1 MLMPRIAPL
10 VGAVLLLLGACSKQP
25 EPVSVENGAEALSAN
40 LEQMAN
46 ELEAEA
52 AGQVNTTE
60 RETLTDAA
68 TSLDNAADTIN
79 VSDTAANL

>member
-1 MLMPRIAPL
+1 M
-10 VGAVLLLLGACSKQP
+10 LLLLGGCSEP

-52 AGQVNTTE
+52 SGQVNATE
-60 RETLTDAA
+60 RATLSDAA
-68 TSLDNAADTIN
+68 ATLDNASDTLN
-79 VSDTAANL
+79 VSDTAANF

>member
-1 MLMPRIAPL
+1 MPRFIPL
-10 VGAVLLLLGACSKQP
+10 VGAALLMLGGCSKP

-52 AGQVNTTE
+52 SGQVNATE
-60 RETLTDAA
+60 RDTLTGAAA
-68 TSLDNAADTIN
+68 TLDNASDAIN
-79 VSDTAANL
+79 VSDTPANF

>member
-1 MLMPRIAPL
+1 MPRIAPL
-10 VGAVLLLLGACSKQP
+10 VAAVLLLLSGCSKP

-52 AGQVNTTE
+52 SGQVNAAE
-60 RETLTDAA
+60 RATLSDAA
-68 TSLDNAADTIN
+68 ATLDNASDTLN
-79 VSDTAANL
+79 VSDTAANF

>member
-1 MLMPRIAPL
+1 MPRLIPL
-10 VGAVLLLLGACSKQP
+10 AGAALLLLGGCSKP
-25 EPVSVENGAEALSAN
+25 EPVSVENGTEALSAN

-52 AGQVNTTE
+52 AGQVNATE

-68 TSLDNAADTIN
+68 ATLDNASDAVN
-79 VSDTAANL
+79 LSDTTAND

>member
-1 MLMPRIAPL
+1 MPRIAPL
-10 VGAVLLLLGACSKQP
+10 VAAVLLLLGGCSKP

-52 AGQVNTTE
+52 SGQVNAAE
-60 RETLTDAA
+60 RATLSDAA
-68 TSLDNAADTIN
+68 ATLDNASDTLN
-79 VSDTAANL
+79 VSDTAANF

>member
-1 MLMPRIAPL
+1 MPRIAPL
-10 VGAVLLLLGACSKQP
+10 VAAVLLLLGGCSKP

-52 AGQVNTTE
+52 SGQVNATE
-60 RETLTDAA
+60 RATLSDAA
-68 TSLDNAADTIN
+68 ATLDNASDTLN
-79 VSDTAANL
+79 VSDTAANF

>member
-1 MLMPRIAPL
+1 MPRFIPL
-10 VGAVLLLLGACSKQP
+10 VAAALLLLGGCSKP

-52 AGQVNTTE
+52 SGQVNATE
-60 RETLTDAA
+60 RATLSDAA
-68 TSLDNAADTIN
+68 ATLDDASDTLNVSDNAA
-79 VSDTAANL
+79 NL